1 MEHHTPRAALIS
13 GSPSPQSKSRALLGL
28 ARERLAAAGYETA
41 VIELATLP
49 AEALLGR
56 KRDGAVEEGLVA
68 VGRADI
74 VVASSPV
81 YRATYSGLLKVF
93 FDLLPRNGL
102 EGKVGVPILTGASP
116 DHRLALDHGLRPLF
130 ASLGAVVISNGVYGT
145 DAQFRHG
152 PDAALLDR
160 VDRAMD
166 EAIALLGAASPAADP
181 WNPASSFPA

>member
-1 MEHHTPRAALIS
+1 MPTRLPCRPRPHPSRPVAFSGGRRRPGMEHHTPRAALIS

-41 VIELATLP
+41 VIELAPLP

-81 YRATYSGLLKVF
+81 YRSEEH
-93 FDLLPRNGL
+93 PS
-102 EGKVGVPILTGASP
+102 E
-116 DHRLALDHGLRPLF
+116 
-130 ASLGAVVISNGVYGT
+130 
-145 DAQFRHG
+145 
-152 PDAALLDR
+152 
-160 VDRAMD
+160 
-166 EAIALLGAASPAADP
+166 
-181 WNPASSFPA
+181 

>member
-13 GSPSPQSKSRALLGL
+13 GSPSPQSKSRALLEL
-28 ARERLAAAGYETA
+28 ARERLAAAGYETT
-41 VIELATLP
+41 VIELATLS
-49 AEALLGR
+49 ADALLGR
-56 KRDGAVEEGLVA
+56 KRDGSVEEGLIA

-130 ASLGAVVISNGVYGT
+130 ASVGAAVVANGVYGW
-145 DAQFRHG
+145 DAQFTPAPEAG
-152 PDAALLDR
+152 LVAL
-160 VDRAMD
+160 VDRAID
-166 EAIALLGAASPAADP
+166 EAVAGARMTV
-181 WNPASSFPA
+181 